1 MSDFVNFPKQA
12 LSYKSKTKTWRK
24 NCVLWA
30 SDKTYFNMSLI
41 RNSVQHKMI
50 NIDLLNGRLNMEDL
64 ALMINPAKLKVGE
77 NSNLIPDKIQHYPIM
92 NGKLELLQGE
102 EMGRGF
108 NYTVIITNPNSVSS
122 IEETKRQ
129 EVLEAIQQ
137 TIQNQA
143 QSEQEFQAKMQEI
156 SEYFT
161 YRWKDMREKR
171 ANYLLKQYQ
180 RELNLPKMF
189 NDGFKTA
196 LAVGEE
202 FYKIDIVGG
211 EPSVE
216 LIDPCKIRIYKSGYS
231 NKAED
236 ADLIILEDYWSPGKI
251 IDVYYDVLSPA
262 DIKHIEEAPNNIDKG
277 AVDEMDNI
285 DPRYGFVHRGFINDN
300 GTMIDELFDPNGNHG
315 MNDSLM
321 PYDMVGNIRV
331 LQVYWKSK
339 RKIKRV
345 KSYNQETGEEEF
357 NFYTEDYVIDEAMG
371 EEEEIFWINE
381 AWEGTMIGKDIFVN
395 MRPRPIQYN
404 RISNPSRCHFGIIGN
419 IYNFNNGKP
428 YSMVDRMKPY
438 NYAYDIYHDRLNKL
452 MARNWGKAIRLDLA
466 KIPKSGG
473 WTIDKYLYYL
483 KNAGIA
489 VEDSFA
495 EGDIGA
501 ATGKLAGSMN
511 NASNGII
518 DVEQSA
524 AIQGYIQMLE
534 WLKKEMSEMIGITPQ
549 REGQI
554 QNRETVG
561 GVERATLQS
570 SHITEPYF
578 TVHEDVKRRVCE
590 CLIETAKIALKGRSK
605 KFEYVLDDGSKQIME
620 IDGDEFAENDYGLV
634 VENGN
639 LAEKLN
645 QQLEGLAQAA
655 LQNQGL
661 SFSTIMKI
669 YSTSSIAEKQ
679 RAIEKNEADMRQM
692 QQQMQQQ
699 QMQAEQEALQAQLQ
713 QKEAELQQKEAA
725 NIRDNE
731 TRIAVARIQTQAMQD
746 QFFSKEYTDMLDNT
760 ADEDRAEKAREFDL
774 KHQLNEKEFKLQQQ
788 QFEETKRKNQKDAE
802 LKRMQ
807 INKQKTSSTTR

>member
-12 LSYKSKTKTWRK
+12 LSYKSKTKAWRK
-24 NCVLWA
+24 NCVQWA
-30 SDKTYFNMSLI
+30 NDKTYFNMSLV
-41 RNSVQHKMI
+41 RNSVRHKMI
-50 NIDLLNGRLNMEDL
+50 NINLLNGKLNMEDL
-64 ALMINPAKLKVGE
+64 SLIVNPSKLQA
-77 NSNLIPDKIQHYPIM
+77 NFIPDKIQHYPIM
-92 NGKLELLQGE
+92 NGKLNLLQGE
-102 EMGRGF
+102 EIGRGF
-108 NYTVIITNPNSVSS
+108 NYRVIVTNPNSVSA
-122 IEETKRQ
+122 IEEAKRK
-129 EVLEAIQQ
+129 EVLEAVQLE
-137 TIQNQA
+137 IQNQS
-143 QSEQEFQAKMQEI
+143 QSEEEFQAKMQEI

-171 ANYLLKQYQ
+171 ANYLLRHY
-180 RELNLPKMF
+180 ELEQNLPKIF
-189 NDGFKTA
+189 NDGFKMA
-196 LAVGEE
+196 MAVGEE
-202 FYKIDIVGG
+202 FYKVDIIGG
-211 EPSVE
+211 EPKVE
-216 LIDPCKIRIYKSGYS
+216 LINPCKIRLYKSGYS
-231 NKAED
+231 NRAED
-236 ADLIILEDYWSPGKI
+236 ADIIILEDYWSPGKI
-251 IDVYYDVLSPA
+251 IDTYYDVLSA
-262 DIKHIEEAPNNIDKG
+262 RDIKHIEEAPNNIDKG
-277 AVDEMDNI
+277 AVDDMDNI
-285 DPRYGFVHRGFINDN
+285 DPRYGFLYRGFIECD
-300 GTMIDELFDPNGNHG
+300 GTMVDELFDPTGNGG
-315 MNDSLM
+315 LNDSLM
-321 PYDMVGNIRV
+321 PYDLAGNIRV

-371 EEEEIFWINE
+371 EEEEIFWVNE

-395 MRPRPIQYN
+395 MRPRPVQYN
-404 RISNPSRCHFGIIGN
+404 KLSNPSLCHFGIIGN
-419 IYNFNNGKP
+419 VYNFADGKP
-428 YSMVDRMKPY
+428 YSMVDMMKPY

-452 MARNWGKAIRLDLA
+452 MARNWGKIVRLDLA
-466 KIPKSGG
+466 KIPKNEG
-473 WTIDKYLYYL
+473 WDIEKWLYYA
-483 KNAGIA
+483 KNAGLAI
-489 VEDSFA
+489 ENSFE
-495 EGDIGA
+495 EGNIGA
-501 ATGKLAGSMN
+501 ATGKLAGAMN

-518 DVEQSA
+518 DAEQGNT
-524 AIQGYIQMLE
+524 IQGYIQLLE
-534 WLKKEMSEMIGITPQ
+534 WLKKEMADMIGITPQ

-570 SHITEPYF
+570 SHITEWVF
-578 TVHEDVKRRVCE
+578 TTHEDIKRRVCE
-590 CLIETAKIALKGRSK
+590 CLIETAKIALKGRSE
-605 KFEYVLDDGSKQIME
+605 KFQYILDDGSMAFID

-639 LAEKLN
+639 LAERLN

-655 LQNQGL
+655 LQNQAL

-699 QMQAEQEALQAQLQ
+699 QMQAQQEALQAQLQ

-760 ADEDRAEKAREFDL
+760 ADEDRAEKAREFNL
-774 KHQLNEKEFKLQQQ
+774 KHSLDEKEFKLQQQ

-807 INKQKTSSTTR
+807 INKQRTTTTTK

>member
-12 LSYKSKTKTWRK
+12 LSYKSKTKAWRK
-24 NCVLWA
+24 NCVQWA
-30 SDKTYFNMSLI
+30 NDKTYFNMSLI

-50 NIDLLNGRLNMEDL
+50 NINLLNGKLSMQDL
-64 ALMINPAKLKVGE
+64 SLIVNPSKLKG
-77 NSNLIPDKIQHYPIM
+77 NFIPDNIQHYPIM
-92 NGKLELLQGE
+92 NGKLNLLQGE
-102 EMGRGF
+102 EIGRGF
-108 NYTVIITNPNSVSS
+108 NYRVIVTNPNSVSE
-122 IEETKRQ
+122 IEESKRQ
-129 EVLEAIQQ
+129 EVLEAVQLE
-137 TIQNQA
+137 IQNQS
-143 QSEQEFQAKMQEI
+143 QSEEEFQAKMQEI

-171 ANYLLKQYQ
+171 ANYLLRHYEL
-180 RELNLPKMF
+180 ELNLPKMF
-189 NDGFKTA
+189 NDGFKYA
-196 LAVGEE
+196 MAIGEE
-202 FYKIDIVGG
+202 FYKVDIIGG
-211 EPSVE
+211 EPTVE
-216 LIDPCKIRIYKSGYS
+216 LINPCKIRLYKSGYG

-236 ADLIILEDYWSPGKI
+236 ADIVILEDYMSPGKI
-251 IDVYYDVLSPA
+251 IDTYYDVLSPK

-285 DPRYGFVHRGFINDN
+285 DPRYGFIHRGFIEEN
-300 GTMIDELFDPNGNHG
+300 GTMIDELFDPTGNAG

-321 PYDMVGNIRV
+321 PYDLAGNIRV

-357 NFYTEDYVIDEAMG
+357 NFYTEDYIIDEAMG
-371 EEEEIFWINE
+371 EEEEIFWVNE

-404 RISNPSRCHFGIIGN
+404 RLSNPSRCHFGIIGN
-419 IYNFNNGKP
+419 IYNFADGKP
-428 YSMVDRMKPY
+428 YSMVDMMKPY

-452 MARNWGKAIRLDLA
+452 MARNWGNLIQLDLA
-466 KIPKSGG
+466 KIPKNEG
-473 WTIDKYLYYL
+473 WDIEKWLYYA

-489 VEDSFA
+489 VVNSFE
-495 EGDIGA
+495 EGNIGA

-511 NASNGII
+511 NASSGII
-518 DVEQSA
+518 SA
-524 AIQGYIQMLE
+524 DQGNAIQGYIQILE
-534 WLKKEMSEMIGITPQ
+534 WLKKEMADMIGITPQ

-570 SHITEPYF
+570 SHITEWVF
-578 TVHEDVKRRVCE
+578 TTHEDVKRRVCE
-590 CLIETAKIALKGRSK
+590 CLIETAKIALKGRK
-605 KFEYVLDDGSKQIME
+605 EKFQYLLDDGSMAFVD

-655 LQNQGL
+655 LQNQAL

-692 QQQMQQQ
+692 QQQIQQQ
-699 QMQAEQEALQAQLQ
+699 QMQAQQEALQAQLQ
-713 QKEAELQQKEAA
+713 QKEAELQQKEAQ

-731 TRIAVARIQTQAMQD
+731 TKVQVARIQTQAMQD

-760 ADEDRAEKAREFDL
+760 ADEDRAEKAREFNL

-807 INKQKTSSTTR
+807 INKQRTTTTTK

>member
-24 NCVLWA
+24 NCVNWA

-41 RNSVQHKMI
+41 RHSVQHKMI
-50 NIDLLNGRLNMEDL
+50 NINLVNGILNMNDL
-64 ALMINPAKLKVGE
+64 ALIVNPSKLKAGF
-77 NSNLIPDKIQHYPIM
+77 IPDKIQHYPIM
-92 NGKLELLQGE
+92 NGKLNLLQGE

-108 NYTVIITNPNSVSS
+108 NYRVIITNPNSVSA
-122 IEETKRQ
+122 IEEAKRQ
-129 EVLEAIQQ
+129 EVLEAIQLE
-137 TIQNQA
+137 IQNQS
-143 QSEQEFQAKMQEI
+143 QSEEEFQAKMQEI

-171 ANYLLKQYQ
+171 ANYLLKQYEL
-180 RELNLPKMF
+180 ELNLPKTF
-189 NDGFKTA
+189 NDGFKYAMA
-196 LAVGEE
+196 LGEE
-202 FYKIDIVGG
+202 FYQVDIVGG
-211 EPSVE
+211 EPTVR
-216 LIDPCKIRIYKSGYS
+216 LIDPAKIRLYKSGYS

-236 ADLIILEDYWSPGKI
+236 ADVVILEDYLSPGQI
-251 IDVYYDVLSPA
+251 IDTYYDVLSPK
-262 DIKHIEEAPNNIDKG
+262 DIKYIEEAPNNIDSG
-277 AVDEMDNI
+277 ATDEMENI
-285 DPRYGFVHRGFINDN
+285 DPRYGFVQRGFFDNN
-300 GTMIDELFDPNGNHG
+300 GTMVDEIFDPNGNSG
-315 MNDSLM
+315 LNDSLM
-321 PYDMVGNIRV
+321 PYDLAGNIRV

-345 KSYNQETGEEEF
+345 KSYNQETGDEEF
-357 NFYTEDYVIDEAMG
+357 NFYTEDYVIDEAAG

-395 MRPRPIQYN
+395 MRPRPVQYN
-404 RISNPSRCHFGIIGN
+404 KLSNPSYCHFGIIGN
-419 IYNFNNGKP
+419 VYNFGDGKP
-428 YSMVDRMKPY
+428 YSMVDMMKPY

-452 MARNWGKAIRLDLA
+452 MARNWGNLIQLDLA
-466 KIPKSGG
+466 KIPKKEG
-473 WTIDKYLYYL
+473 WDIEKWLYYA

-489 VEDSFA
+489 VVNSFE

-511 NASNGII
+511 NASSGII
-518 DVEQSA
+518 SASQGDV
-524 AIQGYIQMLE
+524 IQGYIQILE
-534 WLKKEMSEMIGITPQ
+534 WLKKEMADMIGITPQ

-570 SHITEPYF
+570 SHITEWVF
-578 TVHEDVKRRVCE
+578 TTHEDVKRRVCE

-605 KFEYVLDDGSKQIME
+605 KFQYILDDGSMQMIE
-620 IDGDEFAENDYGLV
+620 IDGDEFAESDYGLV

-645 QQLEGLAQAA
+645 QQLEALAQAA
-655 LQNQGL
+655 LQNQAL
-661 SFSTIMKI
+661 NFSTIMKI
-669 YSTSSIAEKQ
+669 YSTSSVAEKQ
-679 RAIEKNEADMRQM
+679 RAIEKAEADMRQQ

-699 QMQAEQEALQAQLQ
+699 QMQAQQEALQAQLQ
-713 QKEAELQQKEAA
+713 QKEAELQQKEAQ

-731 TRIAVARIQTQAMQD
+731 TKIQVARIQTQAMQD
-746 QFFSKEYTDMLDNT
+746 QFFSEEYTKMLDNT

-774 KHQLNEKEFKLQQQ
+774 KHQLNEKEFKLKQQQ
-788 QFEETKRKNQKDAE
+788 LQETKRKNQKDAE

-807 INKQKTSSTTR
+807 INKQKTSSTTK

>member
-1 MSDFVNFPKQA
+1 
-12 LSYKSKTKTWRK
+12 
-24 NCVLWA
+24 
-30 SDKTYFNMSLI
+30 MSLI

-50 NIDLLNGRLNMEDL
+50 NINLINGILNMNDL
-64 ALMINPAKLKVGE
+64 SLIVNPSKLKGGF
-77 NSNLIPDKIQHYPIM
+77 IPDKIQHYPIM
-92 NGKLELLQGE
+92 NGKLNLLQGE

-108 NYTVIITNPNSVSS
+108 NYRVIVTNPNSISA
-122 IEETKRQ
+122 IEEAKRQ
-129 EVLEAIQQ
+129 QILQTVQLE
-137 TIQNQA
+137 IQNQS
-143 QSEQEFQAKMQEI
+143 QSEEEFQAKMQEV

-171 ANYLLKQYQ
+171 ANYLLKHY
-180 RELNLPKMF
+180 ELELALPKIF
-189 NDGFKTA
+189 NDGFKMA
-196 LAVGEE
+196 MAVGEE
-202 FYKIDIVGG
+202 FYQVDIVGG
-211 EPSVE
+211 EPIVRM
-216 LIDPCKIRIYKSGYS
+216 INPAKIRLYKSGYS
-231 NKAED
+231 NRAED
-236 ADLIILEDYWSPGKI
+236 ADIIILEDYWSPGTI
-251 IDVYYDVLSPA
+251 IDTYYDVLSPK
-262 DIKHIEEAPNNIDKG
+262 DIKYIENAPNNIDSG
-277 AVDEMDNI
+277 ATDEMDNI
-285 DPRYGFVHRGFINDN
+285 DPRYGFVQRGFFDN
-300 GTMIDELFDPNGNHG
+300 NGAMIDELFDPNGNGG

-321 PYDMVGNIRV
+321 PYDLAGNIRV

-345 KSYNQETGEEEF
+345 KSYNPETGEEEF
-357 NFYTEDYVIDEAMG
+357 DFYTEDYIIDKDAG
-371 EEEEIFWINE
+371 EEEEIFWVNE

-395 MRPRPIQYN
+395 MRPRPVQYN
-404 RISNPSRCHFGIIGN
+404 KISNPSYCHFGIIGN
-419 IYNFNNGKP
+419 VYNFGDGKP
-428 YSMVDRMKPY
+428 YSMVDMMKPY

-452 MARNWGKAIRLDLA
+452 MARNWGNLLQLDLA
-466 KIPKSGG
+466 KIPKKEG
-473 WTIDKYLYYL
+473 WDMEKWLYYA

-489 VEDSFA
+489 VVNSFE

-511 NASNGII
+511 NASSGII
-518 DVEQSA
+518 SA
-524 AIQGYIQMLE
+524 SQGDAIQGYIQILE
-534 WLKKEMSEMIGITPQ
+534 WLKKEMADMIGITPQ

-561 GVERATLQS
+561 GIERATLQS
-570 SHITEPYF
+570 SHITEWVF
-578 TVHEDVKRRVCE
+578 TTHEDVKRRVCE

-605 KFEYVLDDGSKQIME
+605 KFQYILDDGSMQLME
-620 IDGDEFAENDYGLV
+620 IDGDEFAESDYGLV

-655 LQNQGL
+655 LQNQAL

-713 QKEAELQQKEAA
+713 QKEAELQQKEAQ

-731 TRIAVARIQTQAMQD
+731 TKIQVARIQTQAMQD
-746 QFFSKEYTDMLDNT
+746 QFFSEEYTKMLDNT
-760 ADEDRAEKAREFDL
+760 ADEDRAEKAREFNL
-774 KHQLNEKEFKLQQQ
+774 KHALDEKEFKLKQQQ
-788 QFEETKRKNQKDAE
+788 LQETKRKNQKDAE

-807 INKQKTSSTTR
+807 INKQRTTTTTK

>member
-12 LSYKSKTKTWRK
+12 LSYKSKTKAWRK
-24 NCVLWA
+24 NCVQWA
-30 SDKTYFNMSLI
+30 NDKTYFNMSLV
-41 RNSVQHKMI
+41 RNSVRHKMI
-50 NIDLLNGRLNMEDL
+50 NINLLNGKLNMEDL
-64 ALMINPAKLKVGE
+64 SLIVNPSKLKA
-77 NSNLIPDKIQHYPIM
+77 NFIPDKIQHYPIM
-92 NGKLELLQGE
+92 NGKLNLLQGE
-102 EMGRGF
+102 EIGRGF
-108 NYTVIITNPNSVSS
+108 NYRVIVTNPNSVSA
-122 IEETKRQ
+122 IEEAKRK
-129 EVLEAIQQ
+129 EVLEAVQLE
-137 TIQNQA
+137 IQNQS
-143 QSEQEFQAKMQEI
+143 QSEEEFQAKMQEI

-171 ANYLLKQYQ
+171 ANYLLRHY
-180 RELNLPKMF
+180 ELEQNLPKIF
-189 NDGFKTA
+189 NDGFKIA
-196 LAVGEE
+196 MAVGEE
-202 FYKIDIVGG
+202 FYKVDIIGG
-211 EPSVE
+211 EPKVE
-216 LIDPCKIRIYKSGYS
+216 LINPCKIRLYKSGYS
-231 NKAED
+231 NRAED
-236 ADLIILEDYWSPGKI
+236 ADIIILEDYWSPGKI
-251 IDVYYDVLSPA
+251 IDTYYDVLSA
-262 DIKHIEEAPNNIDKG
+262 KDIKHIEEAPNNIDKG
-277 AVDEMDNI
+277 AVDDMDNI
-285 DPRYGFVHRGFINDN
+285 DPRYGFLYRGFVEGD
-300 GTMIDELFDPNGNHG
+300 GTMVDELFDPTGNSG
-315 MNDSLM
+315 LNDSLM
-321 PYDMVGNIRV
+321 PYDLAGNIRV

-371 EEEEIFWINE
+371 EEEEIFWVNE

-395 MRPRPIQYN
+395 MRPRPVQYN
-404 RISNPSRCHFGIIGN
+404 KLSNPSLCHFGIIGN
-419 IYNFNNGKP
+419 VYNFADGKP
-428 YSMVDRMKPY
+428 YSMVDMMKPY

-452 MARNWGKAIRLDLA
+452 MARNWGKIVRLDLA
-466 KIPKSGG
+466 KIPKNEG
-473 WTIDKYLYYL
+473 WDIEKWLYYA
-483 KNAGIA
+483 KNAGLAI
-489 VEDSFA
+489 ENSFE
-495 EGDIGA
+495 EGNIGA
-501 ATGKLAGSMN
+501 ATGKLAGAMN

-518 DVEQSA
+518 DAEQGNT
-524 AIQGYIQMLE
+524 IQGYIQLLE
-534 WLKKEMSEMIGITPQ
+534 WLKKEMADMIGITPQ

-570 SHITEPYF
+570 SHITEWVF
-578 TVHEDVKRRVCE
+578 TTHEDIKRRVCE
-590 CLIETAKIALKGRSK
+590 CLIETAKIALKGRSE
-605 KFEYVLDDGSKQIME
+605 KFQYILDDGSMAFVD

-639 LAEKLN
+639 LAERLN

-655 LQNQGL
+655 LQNQAL

-699 QMQAEQEALQAQLQ
+699 QMQAQQEALQAQLQ

-774 KHQLNEKEFKLQQQ
+774 KHTLDEKEFKLQQQ
-788 QFEETKRKNQKDAE
+788 QLEETKRKNQKDAE

-807 INKQKTSSTTR
+807 INKQSKSSTTK